1 MEKMHAVHKLLA
13 EHARPQRS
21 SVDVGEVIEVEL
33 DVVALGVGRNAREVA
48 RLEDDLAELGVTA
61 LANQD
66 RIVVYFDHA
75 APAPF
80 PEAAA
85 GQKAWHDFFRKRGI
99 PVADPGSG
107 IAHLTLP
114 EQGYVVPGS
123 LVGCQDSHTPT
134 MGAVGAFTASIAG
147 GTLPLLAI
155 GRTWYEVPGV
165 VRYEINGEAPPGV
178 FPRDVAIYI
187 NKDVGQRGAL
197 WKTVEYAG
205 TYVDQLGMDGRFTL
219 CNVATEMGAM
229 AAYIQP
235 DDITINYIKDRAR
248 NGYKVYETDPG
259 FEYDDIRVYDI
270 SEIEPQVALPHAPD
284 NVEPIGTVEGQRIDQ
299 AFIGS
304 CANGRLEDIAIAA
317 KVVKGHKVHPD
328 VKFIVT
334 PGSREVL
341 KAATRLGYIEI
352 LHDANAVVTHANCG
366 SCATLHGGILAPG
379 EVCIACNTRNFYGR
393 MGPGG
398 NIYLASPAAVAASA
412 IEGRITDPR
421 KFMQRQ
427 EA

>member
-1 MEKMHAVHKLLA
+1 MPKMHAVHKLLA
-13 EHARPQRS
+13 DHARPVRS
-21 SVDVGEVIEVEL
+21 EVTVGEILEVEP
-33 DVVALGVGRNAREVA
+33 DVVAVGIGRNAQEVA
-48 RLEDDLAELGVTA
+48 RLEADLAELGVKE
-61 LANQD
+61 LAIKD
-66 RIVVYFDHA
+66 KIVVYFDHA

-114 EQGYVVPGS
+114 EQGYVVPGT

-134 MGAVGAFTASIAG
+134 MGAVGSFAASIAG
-147 GTLPLLAI
+147 GYLPLLAI
-155 GRTWYEVPGV
+155 GRTWFEVPGV
-165 VRYEINGEAPPGV
+165 VRYEIHGELGPGV
-178 FPRDVAIYI
+178 FPRDVALHI
-187 NKDVGQRGAL
+187 NHIVGQRGAL
-197 WKTVEYAG
+197 WKTIEYAG
-205 TYVDQLGMDGRFTL
+205 SFIDQLSMDGRLTL
-219 CNVATEMGAM
+219 CNTATEMGAM
-229 AAYIQP
+229 SAYIQP
-235 DDITINYIKDRAR
+235 DRITLDWVQPRAR
-248 NGYKVYETDPG
+248 NGFKILETDPG
-259 FEYDDIRVYDI
+259 FEYEEVRVFDVSNI
-270 SEIEPQVALPHAPD
+270 PPQVAVPHAPD
-284 NVEPIGTVEGQRIDQ
+284 NVRPIEEVEGRHIDQ
-299 AFIGS
+299 AFLGS

-317 KVVKGHKVHPD
+317 QLLKGRKVHPD

-352 LHDANAVVTHANCG
+352 LHEANAVVTHANCG

-398 NIYLASPAAVAASA
+398 EIYLASPATVAASA

-421 KFMQRQ
+421 KYLQ
-427 EA
+427 